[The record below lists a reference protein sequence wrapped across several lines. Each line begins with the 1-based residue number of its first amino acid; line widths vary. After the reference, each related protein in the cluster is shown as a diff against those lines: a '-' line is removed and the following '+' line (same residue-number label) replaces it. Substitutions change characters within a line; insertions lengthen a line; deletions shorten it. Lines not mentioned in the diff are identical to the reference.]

1 MRYTLTLSLKYLKI
15 CIPFLLLFQFV
26 SILAQDKKLDSLKRV
41 SADTSIEDSIR
52 LQTKLYIA
60 DYIFR
65 RNLDTIL
72 PISKDVIQE
81 AEKALTKG
89 KSPKTYKKLI
99 VRAFN
104 NIGYYFSKKE
114 QQDSSV
120 YYYEKGI
127 SMAQEIGD
135 INRISLIYNNLGAYF
150 YRAGNYKNAL
160 SYYDKSL
167 LLAEQHRLNYQK
179 ALALNNIGML
189 HRQEKDY
196 DKALEYYNKSYE
208 LQLSRK
214 DTNGFALANNN
225 VASIYF
231 YKKDYEQALHK
242 WKQSLAWYEA
252 TKNKRSLAITT
263 NNVAKA
269 FQRLKDV
276 DSALKFFNK
285 SLALKKELK
294 MTTSYALTLDNI
306 SQLQT
311 QKGNL
316 NTGEKLAL
324 EALEIF
330 KKKGRIKNLEQTSK
344 NLSILYT
351 KKGEHKKALDQYK
364 NYINYRDSIAN
375 KLSQKELIEQDVR
388 FKYTTQKLRDSI
400 VNENK
405 IALKE
410 VEIKNKSYQNK
421 LYLASLILALIAL
434 AGIVYFF
441 ISKRRE
447 SILEVQK
454 QQEINTLKSNLY
466 TNITHE
472 FRTPLTVIMGMS
484 ENIKKN
490 KYVDDSVN
498 TIKNNSKHLLKLINQ
513 LLDFSKLEENKIK
526 LAYKR
531 GNITNYINYLVQS
544 LSSHAITHK
553 VDLKFQSEE
562 QIEMDFDPNS
572 ISHIIT
578 NLISNAI
585 KFSPENSKVLI
596 ESRKLIKNDKEFLE
610 LTVQDFGIGI
620 SEEHQKKIFDRF
632 YQVDN
637 TSTKNYE
644 GSGIGLAIV
653 KELTELMTGTI
664 TVESKVN
671 EGTKFIV
678 TLPIENK
685 ATDEFHISAYS
696 GEKHK
701 IRKSIKVNSNIEQ
714 PLVLI
719 VEDNKDIAKY
729 LTHCLED
736 QYRILYAENGEEGL
750 KKAIEHIP
758 DVIVSDVM
766 MPKKNG
772 FELCEDIKQKEIT
785 SHIPVILLT
794 AKATKN
800 DSLEGYTK
808 GADAYL
814 TKPFDQEELLVRLE
828 KLIELRKK
836 LQSKYALGE
845 TIENQLNLK
854 NENVNDTFI
863 SNVISVIKEN
873 IDDSSF
879 NASKLAYE
887 LHFSESQLYRKIKA
901 TTNSSTSIFIRTV
914 RLDEAKKLILNSS
927 LSISE
932 IAFKTGFS
940 DPSWFNKTF
949 KEKFGETPNS
959 LRK

>member
-1 MRYTLTLSLKYLKI
+1 MSLSITVNLTYRKI
-15 CIPFLLLFQFV
+15 SLLFFCFFFLNLTV
-26 SILAQDKKLDSLKRV
+26 AQDKKLDSLIRI
-41 SADTSIEDSIR
+41 SINNTIEDSTR
-52 LQTKLYIA
+52 LQAKLDLANYILK
-60 DYIFR
+60 

-72 PISKDVIQE
+72 PLSKEVIRK
-81 AEKALTKG
+81 AEVALSQG
-89 KSPKTYKKLI
+89 KSAKIFKKI
-99 VRAFN
+99 KVRAFN

-114 QQDSSV
+114 IEDSSV
-120 YYYEKGI
+120 FYYDKGI
-127 SMAQEIGD
+127 NLAKEIGD

-150 YRAGNYKNAL
+150 YRNGNYKKAL
-160 SYYDKSL
+160 NYYDNSL
-167 LLAEQHRLNYQK
+167 LIAEKHRLNYQK

-189 HRQEKDY
+189 HRQQKDY
-196 DKALEYYNKSYE
+196 DKALKYYTQSYE

-214 DTNGFALANNN
+214 DTNGIALANNN

-231 YKKDYEQALHK
+231 YKKDYAKALNT
-242 WKQSLAWYEA
+242 WKQSLNWYEA
-252 TKNKRSLAITT
+252 TKNNRSLAITT

-276 DSALKFFNK
+276 DSALMFYKK
-285 SLALKKELK
+285 SLILKKELK

-306 SQLQT
+306 SQLQI
-311 QKGNL
+311 QKGNFK
-316 NTGEKLAL
+316 TGEKLAL

-344 NLSILYT
+344 NLSMLYS
-351 KKGEHKKALDQYK
+351 KKGEYKKALDQYK
-364 NYINYRDSIAN
+364 LYINYRDSIAN
-375 KLSQKELIEQDVR
+375 KLSKKELIEQEVR

-410 VEIKNKSYQNK
+410 VEIKNKSSQNK
-421 LYLASLILALIAL
+421 LYLTSLIFALIAL
-434 AGIVYFF
+434 AGIFYFF

-472 FRTPLTVIMGMS
+472 FRTPLTVIIGMS

-490 KYVDDSVN
+490 KYVDESIN
-498 TIKNNSKHLLKLINQ
+498 TIKDNSRHLLKLINQ

-526 LAYKR
+526 LAYKK
-531 GNITNYINYLVQS
+531 GNITNYVNYLVES

-553 VDLKFQSEE
+553 IDLKFQSEE

-585 KFSPENSKVLI
+585 KFSPENSEVKI
-596 ESRKLIKNDKEFLE
+596 KSGKLIKNNKEFLQ
-610 LTVQDFGIGI
+610 LIIQDFGIGI
-620 SEEHQKKIFDRF
+620 SEEHQKKIFERF

-637 TSTKNYE
+637 TSTKNNQ

-653 KELTELMTGTI
+653 KELTELMAGTI
-664 TVESKVN
+664 TIESKIN

-685 ATDEFHISAYS
+685 ATDEFHIPMYS
-696 GEKHK
+696 GEKQKANKSTK
-701 IRKSIKVNSNIEQ
+701 INTNIQQ

-736 QYRILYAENGEEGL
+736 NYRILYAENGEDGL

-758 DVIVSDVM
+758 DIIVSDVM

-772 FELCEDIKQKEIT
+772 FELCMDIKQKEIT

-794 AKATKN
+794 AKASKN
-800 DSLEGYTK
+800 DSLEGYTQ

-836 LQSKYALGE
+836 LQLKYALGA
-845 TIENQLNLK
+845 TIESELTSK
-854 NENVNDTFI
+854 NENINDAFI
-863 SNVISVIKEN
+863 SKVILVIKEN
-873 IDDSSF
+873 LEDSSF
-879 NASKLAYE
+879 NASKLASE
-887 LHFSESQLYRKIKA
+887 LHCSESQLYRKIKA
-901 TTNSSTSIFIRTV
+901 TTNSSTSIFIRTI

-932 IAFKTGFS
+932 ISFKTGFS

-949 KEKFGETPNS
+949 KEKFGKTPNS
-959 LRK
+959 YRK